1 LWVELEARKTFL
13 SKVIRGNISNAS
25 MSELFGQIP
34 PLEREQDSGKLRLT
48 DQLELLKEQAYQEGF
63 QSGFLSGTQMG
74 EAEGKRAG
82 QATASAEAAAIRS
95 QEAKLFFEDWEDL
108 RTQFQTAV
116 VEWFEDSEQRMT
128 DLAMD
133 VVRKILASELQL
145 TSDSALNI
153 ARSVLSNVTHAK
165 EARIRINS
173 ADLALFESHR
183 DELLLISKDL
193 TKFEIVQDPYVQSGV
208 VIETQSG
215 VLDAT
220 IETRLELIENEFTEL
235 ASGQAA

>member
-1 LWVELEARKTFL
+1 L

>member
-1 LWVELEARKTFL
+1 
-13 SKVIRGNISNAS
+13 